1 MDKFFVVMVNGKH
14 TQQEATIEML
24 TSKGYTVNPS
34 RRFGK
39 FDVFS
44 GVNKVATLFDN
55 KLEAAQYLE
64 LVKGR

>member
-14 TQQEATIEML
+14 TQQEATVEMF

-44 GVNKVATLFDN
+44 GVHKVATLFDN
-55 KLEAAQYLE
+55 KIEAAQYLE
-64 LVKGR
+64 QVKGR